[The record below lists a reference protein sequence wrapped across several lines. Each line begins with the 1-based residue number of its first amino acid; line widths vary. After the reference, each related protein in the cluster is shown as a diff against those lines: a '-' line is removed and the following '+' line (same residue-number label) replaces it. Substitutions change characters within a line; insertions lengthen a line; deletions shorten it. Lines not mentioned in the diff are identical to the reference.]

1 MGSAFKFNL
10 ASDTMLLTIMW
21 EYLPF
26 SKSLFCLFLLFLL
39 ISLDLFLPDFIFS
52 VYCPLSFFSSLF
64 PPFFPFS
71 CLPLLIQ
78 LYLLLIHYLFIIIYY
93 LLLIQLYFSVLVW
106 KAYILLLFYWLHL
119 YIFNMH
125 TYLNHFNFFENK
137 TRILE
142 YFWITAIHAF

>member
-64 PPFFPFS
+64 PPFFPFFAFLYWFS
-71 CLPLLIQ
+71 FIYYWFII
-78 LYLLLIHYLFIIIYY
+78 YLLLFSIYY
-93 LLLIQLYFSVLVW
+93 WFSFISLCWFERRTFYFCSTD
-106 KAYILLLFYWLHL
+106 YI
-119 YIFNMH
+119 YIFL
-125 TYLNHFNFFENK
+125 TCILILI
-137 TRILE
+137 TLTSSRIRQGS
-142 YFWITAIHAF
+142 

>member
-93 LLLIQLYFSVLVW
+93 WFSFISLCWFERYTFYFCTTD
-106 KAYILLLFYWLHL
+106 YI
-119 YIFNMH
+119 YIFL
-125 TYLNHFNFFENK
+125 TCILILI
-137 TRILE
+137 TLTSSRIRQGS
-142 YFWITAIHAF
+142 

>member
-93 LLLIQLYFSVLVW
+93 WFSFISLCWFERHTFYFCTTD
-106 KAYILLLFYWLHL
+106 YI
-119 YIFNMH
+119 YIFL
-125 TYLNHFNFFENK
+125 TCILILI
-137 TRILE
+137 TLTSSRIRQGS
-142 YFWITAIHAF
+142 